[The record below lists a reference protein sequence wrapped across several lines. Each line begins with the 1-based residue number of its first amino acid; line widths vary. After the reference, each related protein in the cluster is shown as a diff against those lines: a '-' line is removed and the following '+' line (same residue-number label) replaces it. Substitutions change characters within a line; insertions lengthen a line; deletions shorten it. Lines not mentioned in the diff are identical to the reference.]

1 MRLLKEV
8 SNPVSSFLFYIGVK
22 DNIIVK
28 TKKIG
33 SFKFNSSQR
42 DICHSLLLVLPY
54 LKDSDNDKCKSFFEQ
69 ISNGK
74 EIIELDYFN
83 VVREECG
90 IFAEEF
96 GEYPYNFKNIGKN
109 KVIIDIG
116 SNVGDTVLDFA
127 SKGLNVYGFE
137 PVKELYEISFKNR
150 ELNPSLKDRIHLFNN
165 GVSSKK
171 GFISIDKMDST
182 VDYINSKDSYEVEI
196 ITLDDIIQNNNIEPN
211 LLKMDCEGCEF
222 DIIRNTNLN
231 NFEEIILEHHAG
243 FKNDNYLDLV
253 DILKKQG
260 FNVDLIPLWMFDME
274 DIGIIH
280 AYK

>member
-137 PVKELYEISFKNR
+137 PVKELYEISLKNR

-260 FNVDLIPLWMFDME
+260 FNVDLIPLWTFDME

>member
-137 PVKELYEISFKNR
+137 PVKELYEISLKNR